1 MIAAKPVVLIA
12 DDDPISRS
20 FFCAAIERCGCT
32 AIAAAD
38 AHAALLALRLNDAN
52 LLLID
57 RRMPGM
63 DGVALLRAARAQG
76 ISAPAIVTSAEL
88 DAEVVTTLCAAGF
101 AATLLK
107 PASLAAIR
115 GVLGHFL
122 ALDAIL
128 PADETAQTET
138 NRPVQLLD
146 DAAALT
152 TIGGDREA
160 LRALRV
166 LLVGELDGL
175 AGELKLA
182 AAAPTANLRERL
194 HRLRASCNFCGASA
208 VGVAAL
214 RLECALRDGSGDIES
229 ARHALID
236 LCAATRQMLD
246 QQP

>member
-1 MIAAKPVVLIA
+1 
-12 DDDPISRS
+12 
-20 FFCAAIERCGCT
+20 
-32 AIAAAD
+32 
-38 AHAALLALRLNDAN
+38 
-52 LLLID
+52 
-57 RRMPGM
+57 MPGM
-63 DGVALLRAARAQG
+63 DGVALLRAARTQG

-88 DAEVVTTLCAAGF
+88 DAEVVTALCAAGF

-122 ALDAIL
+122 TLDAVL
-128 PADETAQTET
+128 PADETAQTGT

-152 TIGGDREA
+152 AIGGDREA
-160 LRALRV
+160 LRALRG
-166 LLVGELDGL
+166 LLLGELDGL
-175 AGELKLA
+175 AGELELA
-182 AAAPTANLRERL
+182 AAAPTADLRERL
-194 HRLRASCNFCGASA
+194 HRLRASCSFCGASA

-236 LCAATRQMLD
+236 LCDATRQMLN